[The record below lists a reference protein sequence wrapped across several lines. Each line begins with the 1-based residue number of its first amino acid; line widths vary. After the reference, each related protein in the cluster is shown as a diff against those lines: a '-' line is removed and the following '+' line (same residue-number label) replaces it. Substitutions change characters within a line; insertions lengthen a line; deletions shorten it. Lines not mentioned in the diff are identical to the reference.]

1 MAKSVYQILVELENA
16 EEAKRGLET
25 IGAAAGLSGAAL
37 LAFSTAAAK
46 SAADYE
52 FALAK
57 VETVATKATGT
68 MEEFDKR
75 MAALSDQMGNSVSKA
90 ELASASYDVLSSG
103 YTEINDV
110 LGILE
115 QSQKAAVGGFS
126 EIGKVSDGVTTI
138 LNSYGDALLK
148 GASATEKATKVTD
161 VMIQTQNA
169 GKITVDEYVRL
180 IGQVAPTAA
189 IAGVSLDELSAVIAT
204 TTANG
209 LNASMSMA
217 GLGQVI
223 NSINRPTQEAVVMAK
238 KLGIEFNSQAL
249 QAKGLTGIIQSVTDA
264 GGGNVETMAQLF
276 GSIEALRVVSNLT
289 GPNLEKLKANLEGMQ
304 NSAGLADKAF
314 DKMSDT
320 MNLKAQA
327 ALNKLSN
334 TMVELGKGVMV
345 AIEPAIDALGWLVD
359 NFNKLPAPLQQAIG
373 LFTVVGGVTLTTAGT
388 IAFFATQIVSMVT
401 MAKAAI
407 PVLVSMGTSLL
418 GAGTSAVASASGF
431 SALNVALLPLSATIL
446 GVAAAVGALALAWV
460 HWQNIQKEQQANDFA
475 AALQMSQPLAD
486 MASRAVDKIRES
498 GKALPEAEYQ
508 SMIQTLK
515 SANDEYGSLNGI
527 ISALEKVQAK
537 AKDGTLDATQATE
550 ASTVA
555 SKNKAE
561 SSKAVVK
568 ALEAELASINS
579 TKEAR
584 LASLAEEVNAGLDR
598 RSEIEKTR
606 QIESEANTKAISEI
620 RSKLA
625 EGKLAGQEL
634 ADAEASVVSFMKSE
648 AQSLSDYR
656 QKLAEIE
663 ENRQQALMDSAID
676 KAKLVQIQL
685 GATDEAIN
693 QAGEQAKAK
702 FLQRSIETARA
713 VISSTK
719 AGTVE
724 RAQAEADY
732 YSKALELAQLN
743 RDAQIRAQEEI
754 KTARKNALA
763 EELADLEL
771 INQARQASLELAKS
785 SASTSLESLSG
796 TGSFLDGTKAL
807 ISEIAGFVQDE
818 SISAQARNQA
828 LGIAANLYGQLR
840 AMGIDIQRASSAEQQ
855 LKEIINSIELEKLN
869 IKRQELEIAKEIA
882 LIEAE
887 SQRAELQ
894 SQIAEAQA
902 KLASGTLTEA
912 EVSKAS
918 LEIEIANQK
927 LVLLEKQLAAKQRS
941 LDLQLLLNQ
950 AERDFQVIQNT
961 AERINN
967 NTGANQTQNP
977 NQTQNQTNFQ
987 LEASQKAIKDALDLG
1002 FQRQIDSISAV
1013 QKASESTVGAIGKLE
1028 DSQKSNLVSVKG
1040 AIEASQAKSST
1051 LVSETNTR
1059 LNQLNTTA
1067 SSAGTTAQAQL
1078 RAQQDTN
1085 SALAQTNSLLN
1096 QNLELS
1102 RSNAA
1107 LLRDLPSRVAASIP
1121 KPSPQPR

>member
-25 IGAAAGLSGAAL
+25 IGTAAGLSGAAL

-57 VETVATKATGT
+57 VETVASEATGT
-68 MEEFDKR
+68 MEEFDQK
-75 MAALSDQMGNSVSKA
+75 MNALSNQMGNSASKA
-90 ELASASYDVLSSG
+90 QLASASYDVLSSG

-148 GASATEKATKVTD
+148 GASATEKATKITD

-169 GKITVDEYVRL
+169 GKITVDEYVSL

-223 NSINRPTQEAVVMAK
+223 SAINKPTQEAVDVANQ
-238 KLGIEFNSQAL
+238 LGIEFNAQAL
-249 QAKGLTGIIQSVTDA
+249 QAKGLTGVLQSITDA
-264 GGGNVETMAQLF
+264 GGGNVETMSKLF

-289 GPNLEKLKANLEGMQ
+289 GPNLEKLKTNLEGMQ

-320 MNLKAQA
+320 MNQKAQA
-327 ALNKLSN
+327 SLNKLSN

-359 NFNKLPAPLQQAIG
+359 NFNKLPAPLQQSIG
-373 LFTVVGGVTLTTAGT
+373 LFTVVGGVTLTTAGA
-388 IAFFATQIVSMVT
+388 IAFFATQLVSMVT
-401 MAKAAI
+401 MAKAVT

-418 GAGTSAVASASGF
+418 SAGTSAVTSAAGF
-431 SALNVALLPLSATIL
+431 TALNVALLPLSATIT
-446 GVAAAVGALALAWV
+446 GVVAAIGALALAWIN
-460 HWQNIQKEQQANDFA
+460 WQNIQKEQQADDFA

-498 GKALPEAEYQ
+498 GKALPDAEYKAL
-508 SMIQTLK
+508 IQTLK
-515 SANDEYGSLNGI
+515 GANDEYGTLTGI

-537 AKDGTLDATQATE
+537 AKDGTKDATKATEKSTE
-550 ASTVA
+550 ASKDNAKASEEVA
-555 SKNKAE
+555 Q
-561 SSKAVVK
+561 
-568 ALEAELASINS
+568 ALEAELAGINN

-584 LASLAEEVNAGLDR
+584 LASLAEEVNAGLDH
-598 RSEIEKTR
+598 RSEIERTR
-606 QIESEANTKAISEI
+606 QIESEANTKSINEI
-620 RSKLA
+620 RAKLA

-634 ADAEASVVSFMKSE
+634 ADAEASVVAFMKSE
-648 AQSLSDYR
+648 AQSLSEYR
-656 QKLAEIE
+656 QKLANIE
-663 ENRQQALMDSAID
+663 ETRQQALMDSAID
-676 KAKLVQIQL
+676 KAKLVQLQL

-702 FLQRSIETARA
+702 FLQRSVETAKA
-713 VISSTK
+713 VVDSTK

-743 RDAQIRAQEEI
+743 RDAQIRAQEDI

-771 INQARQASLELAKS
+771 INQARQASLELAKT
-785 SASTSLESLSG
+785 SASISSENLTG
-796 TGSFLDGTKAL
+796 TGSFLDGTKSL
-807 ISEIAGFVQDE
+807 IAEIASFVQDE
-818 SISAQARNQA
+818 AVSAQARNQA
-828 LGIAANLYGQLR
+828 LEVAANLYGQLKG
-840 AMGIDIQRASSAEQQ
+840 MGLDIQRASSAEQQ
-855 LKEIINSIELEKLN
+855 LKEMINAIELEKLN

-882 LIEAE
+882 IIEAE
-887 SQRAELQ
+887 SQRAELE
-894 SQIAEAQA
+894 STVAEAQA
-902 KLASGTLTEA
+902 RLASGTLTEA
-912 EVSKAS
+912 EASKAN
-918 LEIEIANQK
+918 LEVDIATRK
-927 LVLLEKQLAAKQRS
+927 LGLLEKQLEAKQRS
-941 LDLQLLLNQ
+941 LDLQLQLNQ
-950 AERDFQVIQNT
+950 AERDFQIIQNLADRT
-961 AERINN
+961 SSNP
-967 NTGANQTQNP
+967 GANP
-977 NQTQNQTNFQ
+977 NQNQQANAQF
-987 LEASQKAIKDALDLG
+987 EASQKAIKDALDAG

-1013 QKASESTVGAIGKLE
+1013 QKASESTVNAIGKLDE
-1028 DSQKSNLVSVKG
+1028 SQKSNLVGVKS
-1040 AIEASQAKSST
+1040 AIEASQTKSSA
-1051 LVSETNTR
+1051 LVGETNTK
-1059 LNQLNTTA
+1059 LNQLNSTA
-1067 SSAGTTAQAQL
+1067 NSASTTAQAQL

-1085 SALAQTNSLLN
+1085 AVLAQTNNLLN

-1102 RSNAA
+1102 RANAS
-1107 LLRDLPSRVAASIP
+1107 LLRDLPARVAGAIP
-1121 KPSPQPR
+1121 RPSPQPR